1 MRWDRANFV
10 FVKEHQNQTKL
21 REALLT
27 VLLSGIC
34 QQGKIMMIFW
44 KFWEI
49 LILLYPSVLYCW
61 FSQQLWSKTAAF
73 YGYPRTEDGVGVGK
87 CKAPQS

>member
-44 KFWEI
+44 KF
-49 LILLYPSVLYCW
+49 LGNSDTVLPSSATLLV
-61 FSQQLWSKTAAF
+61 FSAIVV
-73 YGYPRTEDGVGVGK
+73 PRPLLFMATLELRME
-87 CKAPQS
+87 